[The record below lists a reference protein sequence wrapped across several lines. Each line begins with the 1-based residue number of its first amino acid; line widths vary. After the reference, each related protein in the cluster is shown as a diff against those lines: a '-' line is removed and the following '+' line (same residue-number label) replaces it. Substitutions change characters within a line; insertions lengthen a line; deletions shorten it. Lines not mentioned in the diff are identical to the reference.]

1 MGNLLLDKGTVY
13 LTWAGTVWEAAQ
25 VARRDW
31 ADVAT
36 GQFVFILDTGE
47 GLDYGSRTLWG
58 GYAIGNELTER
69 GRGRLTFRP
78 TPGRPA
84 DDELFTFQ
92 GESIRR
98 LFVPLRKVGDVAAL
112 DLPVRPWA
120 APVSK
125 PKGEPRR
132 G

>member
-1 MGNLLLDKGTVY
+1 MGNLLLDKDTVY
-13 LTWAGTVWEAAQ
+13 LTWAGTVWRAAE
-25 VARRDW
+25 VRRRDW
-31 ADVAT
+31 SDVAT

-47 GLDYGSRTLWG
+47 GLEYGSRTLWG
-58 GYAIGNELTER
+58 GYATRNELTER
-69 GRGRLTFRP
+69 GRGCLTFRP
-78 TPGRPA
+78 TPGRPG

-98 LFVPLRKVGDVAAL
+98 LFMPLRKVNNVAVL
-112 DLPVRPWA
+112 DLPVRSGA

-125 PKGEPRR
+125 PKGGPRR